1 MPNEYARKPNYMN
14 QSTTEQ
20 EVGFHDP
27 ESPRE
32 VAASLT
38 TECGAA
44 ISNDRMERFLTAFE
58 ASARRWEIIVYP
70 ALFAFVVLAGYD
82 FYLVYSLTKD
92 VATLAESVER
102 SMAAN
107 LQVVA
112 ANMEDVSRNVANMS
126 SKMDTMTAEMEKMT
140 TSVAVMEPMSEDMKV
155 VASHMDNMDS
165 MKSIDQ
171 NIANMNKNMT
181 VMAGSTDR
189 MSHDVGV
196 MNRSISPPMNF
207 MRGFMPW

>member
-1 MPNEYARKPNYMN
+1 MSE
-14 QSTTEQ
+14 QTTEQ
-20 EVGFHDP
+20 GVGFHDP
-27 ESPRE
+27 ENPSPDSA
-32 VAASLT
+32 VNQVTT

-44 ISNDRMERFLTAFE
+44 ISNDRMERFLGAFE

-70 ALFAFVVLAGYD
+70 ALFAFVVLAGYG

-92 VATLAESVER
+92 VSVLAESIDR
-102 SMAAN
+102 SMAMN

-126 SKMDTMTAEMEKMT
+126 AKMDTMTTQMEKMT
-140 TSVAVMEPMSEDMKV
+140 ASVEVMGPMSEDMRV
-155 VASHMDNMDS
+155 VAGHMDNMDS
-165 MKSIDQ
+165 MRSIDE
-171 NIANMNKNMT
+171 NISNMNKNMT

>member
-1 MPNEYARKPNYMN
+1 MS
-14 QSTTEQ
+14 QQTSEQ
-20 EVGFHDP
+20 EIGFHDP
-27 ESPRE
+27 DSPRGE
-32 VAASLT
+32 PANSMT

-44 ISNDRMERFLTAFE
+44 ISNDRMERFLSAFE

-70 ALFAFVVLAGYD
+70 ALFAFVVLAGYG

-92 VATLAESVER
+92 VSVLAQSVER

-112 ANMEDVSRNVANMS
+112 SNMQDVSHNVARMTA
-126 SKMDTMTAEMEKMT
+126 KMDIMTAEMEKMT
-140 TSVAVMEPMSEDMKV
+140 DSVAVMKPMSEDMKV
-155 VASHMDNMDS
+155 VAGHMDNMDS

-171 NIANMNKNMT
+171 NIASMNKNMT

-189 MSHDVGV
+189 MSRDVGV

-207 MRGFMPW
+207 MHNFMPW